1 MTSVSSRPSWLKR
14 ILFGVG
20 GLAVFL
26 FLFVVALRVTVG
38 NMDRGIEQSRFT
50 GLTGTSSWDQRA
62 MWSAGTAPPVDAARV
77 ALPWETS
84 IARNAALLTRSPTFD
99 RSATELHQIASAHQ
113 GYFEDLRTEA
123 KSGAGRMLAATVS
136 VPSTEFDAT
145 LDDLKRV
152 GRIEAISENGEDS
165 AIKIA
170 AAERHVTSA
179 QTNLSRL
186 QKLQRERKG
195 ELRDAVALE
204 KDIAQA
210 RETLAE
216 AERQQDNL
224 RSTVAQARIRV
235 TLIEDYR
242 APLEANLAG
251 AALALRNALVEGISA
266 IFSSAAVVLGVIF
279 EYGLPLLFWAA
290 ILFLPG
296 RYAWRRFR
304 RAPAAVPAAD

>member
-20 GLAVFL
+20 GLAAFL

-38 NMDRGIEQSRFT
+38 DMDRGIEQSRFT
-50 GLTGTSSWDQRA
+50 GLTGTSSWDQRGV
-62 MWSAGTAPPVDAARV
+62 WSAGTAPPVDAARIT
-77 ALPWETS
+77 LPWETA
-84 IARNAALLTRSPTFD
+84 IARNAALLTRSSGFD
-99 RSATELHQIASAHQ
+99 HSVAELHQIASAHQ

-136 VPSTEFDAT
+136 VPSTEFDGT

-152 GRIEAISENGEDS
+152 GRTEAISEDGEDS

-170 AAERHVTSA
+170 AAERHVASA
-179 QTNLSRL
+179 EMNLSRL

-210 RETLAE
+210 GETLAE

-224 RSTVAQARIRV
+224 RSTVAPARIRV

-266 IFSSAAVVLGVIF
+266 IFSSAAVVLGVLF

-296 RYAWRRFR
+296 RYAWRRFH
-304 RAPAAVPAAD
+304 RAPATVPAAD